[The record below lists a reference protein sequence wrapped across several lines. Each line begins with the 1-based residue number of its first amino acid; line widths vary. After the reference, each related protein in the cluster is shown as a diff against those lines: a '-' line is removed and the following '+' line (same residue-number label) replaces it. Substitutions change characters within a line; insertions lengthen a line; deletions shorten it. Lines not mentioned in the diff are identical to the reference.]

1 MVFLFTGAL
10 NLVDLAGSERLS
22 RTGAEGAR
30 LKEAQCINKSLS
42 ALGDVVLALANRDAH
57 VPFRNSK
64 LTYLLQ
70 NSLGGDSKTLMFVNV
85 SPAAD
90 SSQETLCSL
99 RFAAKVNS
107 CSQGQQTAGGATH
120 KK

>member
-1 MVFLFTGAL
+1 MGPTCLY
-10 NLVDLAGSERLS
+10 RY
-22 RTGAEGAR
+22 
-30 LKEAQCINKSLS
+30 
-42 ALGDVVLALANRDAH
+42 VLALANKDSH

-85 SPAAD
+85 SPTAD

-99 RFAAKVNS
+99 RCGSTYKPFYLSSETVLPITVKPFYLSSETVLPI
-107 CSQGQQTAGGATH
+107 
-120 KK
+120 K